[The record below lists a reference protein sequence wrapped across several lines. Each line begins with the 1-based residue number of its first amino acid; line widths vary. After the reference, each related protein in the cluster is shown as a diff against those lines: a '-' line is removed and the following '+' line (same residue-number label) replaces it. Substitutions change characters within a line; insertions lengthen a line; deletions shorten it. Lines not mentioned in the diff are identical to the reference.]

1 MLLPHLNVPSRAAVM
16 WDPVCPRHQPGPFRL
31 PHRVL
36 GKSCSELQS
45 PVVGKPGLLL
55 IFPLQ
60 NCIEIYLVCRL
71 RAGRAETPLKV
82 QYTDTSQHLV
92 QRILQS
98 TREGLGS
105 Q

>member
-1 MLLPHLNVPSRAAVM
+1 MR
-16 WDPVCPRHQPGPFRL
+16 DPVCPRHQPGPLRL

-36 GKSCSELQS
+36 GKSCSQPRLQS
-45 PVVGKPGLLL
+45 PAVGKPGLLL

-92 QRILQS
+92 QKILQS
-98 TREGLGS
+98 TRERLGL